1 MNRETE
7 ERFVRTFII
16 RQQRERLLL
25 ELGSPTRSQNGIN
38 RFCHDATALVIPQ
51 TLACRG
57 KLKREEIKLFLLPH
71 AERGMCYAISSNEA
85 VDGHFLS
92 LSQAL
97 DSVLCFGFPSIL
109 VCAHAA
115 LVECEQEQGPAEK
128 LILVERYKK

>member
-25 ELGSPTRSQNGIN
+25 ELGSPTRRQNGIN

-85 VDGHFLS
+85 VDGHFFPFHKPLIPCCV
-92 LSQAL
+92 LASQAF
-97 DSVLCFGFPSIL
+97 S
-109 VCAHAA
+109 CARMPHWSNANRSRA
-115 LVECEQEQGPAEK
+115 LQK
-128 LILVERYKK
+128 S